1 MIVFLFVLRGP
12 GGVQSLIINLTREL
26 IQSGEKV
33 KIFHYKDDYIYNELI
48 SIIEKIEF
56 YDLNSIP
63 TREIHRYIDSDD
75 CLIITMLNR
84 YLFNHKISSRLLFWN
99 VFPTSLATL
108 NVYHHVNFKLLNK
121 KLIKYLFNN
130 GGVAFMDK
138 AGYDDLRQK
147 GYKIPD
153 EVGYLQIPISE
164 INTVNT
170 YINKARKNEQFNL
183 TYVGRAVDWKIHPF
197 IKVLKDC
204 NKLKPEVSNKLCFT
218 IITDNIQVFK
228 SAVDHERMSLSVKYM
243 ENLSLNDLNIY
254 LNENSDLHF
263 AMGTAAIDASKYG
276 IPTVLVDASYRELPD
291 YYRYRW
297 IFESEKYC
305 LGHIFRD
312 GDPCSGNKT
321 IEDILSIFDSYRE
334 RTEISRKCYSYTK
347 ENHDLKVVAK
357 KLIDSCRSC
366 KSTARGFANR
376 NIRHYANY
384 FKF

>member
-1 MIVFLFVLRGP
+1 MLRGP
-12 GGVQSLIINLTREL
+12 GGVQSLIINLTKEL
-26 IQSGEKV
+26 IRTGEKV
-33 KIFHYKDDYIYNELI
+33 KIFHYEDDYIYNGLI

-56 YDLNSIP
+56 YDLDNIP
-63 TREIHRYIDSDD
+63 TGKIHRYIDSND

-84 YLFNHKISSRLLFWN
+84 YLFNYNISSKLLFWN

-108 NVYHHVNFKLLNK
+108 NVYHKVNFKLLNK
-121 KLIKYLFNN
+121 ILIKYLLKN
-130 GGVAFMDK
+130 GGIAFMDK
-138 AGYDDLRQK
+138 SGFDDLRQK

-170 YINKARKNEQFNL
+170 YIKKSRTKEHFNF

-197 IKVLKDC
+197 IKVLKDF
-204 NKLKPEVSNKLCFT
+204 NNLEPEKTNKLCFT
-218 IITDNIQVFK
+218 IITDSIPVFK
-228 SAVDHERMSLSVKYM
+228 SAVDNERMSLSVKFL
-243 ENLSLNDLNIY
+243 ENLSLTDLNKY

-276 IPTVLVDASYRELPD
+276 IPTVLIDASYSKLPD

-305 LGHIFRD
+305 LGYIFRD
-312 GDPCSGNKT
+312 GDQCAGNKT
-321 IEDILSIFDSYRE
+321 IEDILSIFDSYE
-334 RTEISRKCYSYTK
+334 KSAEISQKCYYYTK

-357 KLIDSCRSC
+357 KLIDMCGSC
-366 KSTARGFANR
+366 KSTARGFAKR